1 MIARF
6 DHRPML
12 TAVLALS
19 TTVLVVVV
27 ITLATLLT
35 LAEPPAATSSS
46 QSGGGNP
53 GAAVVG
59 TGDFYGEGWNNYGY
73 DAEHAAALRQA
84 AQTDDGADS
93 AVDRHAKLAS
103 PRYDYY
109 HNHYR

>member
-6 DHRPML
+6 DHRPVL
-12 TAVLALS
+12 TAALALS

-46 QSGGGNP
+46 QSGGNP

-59 TGDFYGEGWNNYGY
+59 TGDFYGDGWNNYGY

-84 AQTDDGADS
+84 AQTGDGADS
-93 AVDRHAKLAS
+93 AVDRHAKPAS